1 MKISRGRRFAASTRV
16 VLTRVVLT
24 RVIVGCAILAC
35 VIPACG
41 VVSLANGDEPT
52 WNQWRGP
59 SRDGVWPGELPT
71 SLAALELAW
80 EAPLQPSYSGPITD
94 GKWVFTTETVDKSL
108 ERMTAYDLATGEL
121 KWSAQWAGAIEVPP
135 YAAVNGSWFKS
146 TPTLAEGAL
155 VVLGMRD
162 EVVCLDPATGQI
174 RWRADLAE
182 RFSARR
188 PPFGGVC
195 SPIID
200 QGAVYVM
207 AGGGTVKLSLSDGS
221 TLWRTLADEGEDDDA
236 LSSPVIATL
245 AGVRQ
250 LVVQTRTRLCGVD
263 LTSGGLLWSTRI
275 EAYRNMN
282 ILTPTLIGDRIFT
295 AAQQGRAQCFQIS
308 LNDGVWSCVELWS
321 QRTQAYMSS
330 PVTDGETLFVHTSNE
345 RLQALDA
352 ASGEVLWTSNPVG
365 KYQSLVRND
374 KVLLALQNDGE
385 LLAIELS
392 RDDLL
397 IKDKRQVAQDAW
409 AYLGVFPGGLLVRDL
424 NGLKVYRYQQP

>member
-1 MKISRGRRFAASTRV
+1 
-16 VLTRVVLT
+16 
-24 RVIVGCAILAC
+24 
-35 VIPACG
+35 
-41 VVSLANGDEPT
+41 
-52 WNQWRGP
+52 
-59 SRDGVWPGELPT
+59 
-71 SLAALELAW
+71 
-80 EAPLQPSYSGPITD
+80 
-94 GKWVFTTETVDKSL
+94 
-108 ERMTAYDLATGEL
+108 
-121 KWSAQWAGAIEVPP
+121 
-135 YAAVNGSWFKS
+135 
-146 TPTLAEGAL
+146 
-155 VVLGMRD
+155 
-162 EVVCLDPATGQI
+162 
-174 RWRADLAE
+174 
-182 RFSARR
+182 
-188 PPFGGVC
+188 
-195 SPIID
+195 
-200 QGAVYVM
+200 M

-263 LTSGGLLWSTRI
+263 LTSGAVLWSTRI

-282 ILTPTLIGDRIFT
+282 ILTPTVIGDRLFT

-308 LNDGVWSCVELWS
+308 LNDGAWSCVELWS

-392 RDDLL
+392 RDDLI

-424 NGLKVYRYQQP
+424 NGLKVYRNK

>member
-1 MKISRGRRFAASTRV
+1 MKIRRGRRFAAWA
-16 VLTRVVLT
+16 
-24 RVIVGCAILAC
+24 RVILARVIPAC
-35 VIPACG
+35 VIPACVILGGG
-41 VVSLANGDEPT
+41 VGSLANGDEPT

-146 TPTLAEGAL
+146 TPTLAEGSL

-162 EVVCLDPATGQI
+162 EVVCLDPATGRI
-174 RWRADLAE
+174 RWQADLAE

-195 SPIID
+195 SPIVD
-200 QGAVYVM
+200 QGSVYVM

-263 LTSGGLLWSTRI
+263 LTSGALLWSTRI

-282 ILTPTLIGDRIFT
+282 ILTPTVIGDRIFT

-308 LNDGVWSCVELWS
+308 LNDGAWSCVELWS

-392 RDDLL
+392 RDDLI

-409 AYLGVFPGGLLVRDL
+409 AYLGVYPGGLLVRDL
-424 NGLKVYRYQQP
+424 NGLKVYRYRQP